1 HLFSTIGGIG
11 DVEKVTEAIKDRVK
25 EYYLMIRNKDVPLDK
40 LAIKMAVNKPISDYT
55 KNTPQHVKAAELLS
69 KYGVKVGPGDII
81 FFVKTSTKEG
91 VKPVQLA
98 RIDEIDVDKYVEYL
112 RTSLEQI
119 LDALGMSFEN
129 IVGSRLV

>member
-1 HLFSTIGGIG
+1 
-11 DVEKVTEAIKDRVK
+11 
-25 EYYLMIRNKDVPLDK
+25 
-40 LAIKMAVNKPISDYT
+40 MAVNKPISDYT

-119 LDALGMSFEN
+119 LDALGISFEN
-129 IVGSRLV
+129 IVGSRLM